1 MFFGILVMSAW
12 FQYEPIGGWLFVSNF
27 MFSFPHG
34 WNLARCFGNVQFK
47 RQWFWESSSVLV
59 ICIFQLICTKIIG
72 HSCVLHRH
80 MVCLFLFC
88 SMQIC
93 VETPQ
98 IKNYQIQWQF
108 RYTTIIMNTLLSDS
122 FWIPLLTPKVT
133 PSGNLTCHGFF
144 SWLGFDDLPIDSH
157 SHGDFFSSSQT
168 VTDYRWVNHPFPS
181 SSGKCWII
189 TDRWLVMIYPIYFP
203 QGSTSIPM
211 WQSL

>member
-34 WNLARCFGNVQFK
+34 WNLARVVLGMC
-47 RQWFWESSSVLV
+47 SSNDNDFENPHLCWWYVYSSWYAPKSLV
-59 ICIFQLICTKIIG
+59 IVVYCIDTWFAF
-72 HSCVLHRH
+72 
-80 MVCLFLFC
+80 FLFC

-157 SHGDFFSSSQT
+157 SHGDFFPVRKLWQIT
-168 VTDYRWVNHPFPS
+168 V
-181 SSGKCWII
+181 G
-189 TDRWLVMIYPIYFP
+189 
-203 QGSTSIPM
+203 
-211 WQSL
+211 